1 MAELEIHHET
11 EHEKD
16 PLGQK
21 VGIMAS
27 ILAVLLAVVTIASH
41 RTHTAAIIHK
51 SKSNDAWAYYQA
63 TRVKL
68 HSAELG
74 ENLIHVFGG
83 KVEGTEKMLSDYAA
97 QKVKYEA
104 QSKQIQEEAKG
115 DDESAEADEH
125 RALRY
130 DFGEG
135 LLEIGL
141 VLSSLYFI
149 SRKKLFPVIGA
160 IAGVA
165 GVAIA
170 VTGFLM

>member
-1 MAELEIHHET
+1 MAELEIHHEH

-16 PLGQK
+16 PMGQR

-51 SKSNDAWAYYQA
+51 SGSNDAWAHYQA

-68 HSAELG
+68 HGVEMG
-74 ENLIHVFGG
+74 ENMVRVFGG
-83 KVEGTEKMLSDYAA
+83 KTETSEKILADYAS
-97 QKVKYEA
+97 QKTKYEA
-104 QSKQIQEEAKG
+104 QSKEIQDEAKG

-130 DFGEG
+130 DVGEG

-149 SRKKLFPVIGA
+149 SRKKLFPVIGG
-160 IAGVA
+160 IAAVA
-165 GVAIA
+165 GTVIA
-170 VTGFLM
+170 VTGLMI